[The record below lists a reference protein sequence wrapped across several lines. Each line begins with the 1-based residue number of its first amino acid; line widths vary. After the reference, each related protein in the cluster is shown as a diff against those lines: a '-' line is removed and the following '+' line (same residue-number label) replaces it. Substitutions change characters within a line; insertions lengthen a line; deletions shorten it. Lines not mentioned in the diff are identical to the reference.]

1 MPAPESM
8 GVAAISLAQS
18 FGFFQSYM
26 PAIADVRKG
35 MPQDTELVGDVRI
48 GEVAALAG
56 SMAVGLIIAWITKDP
71 TPVYVSVLVSAV
83 MIGVYEM
90 TLRSYRPMEKG
101 A

>member
-1 MPAPESM
+1 MPNPESM

-26 PAIADVRKG
+26 PAIAEVRKAD
-35 MPQDTELVGDVRI
+35 PKDSALAGDVRI
-48 GEVAALAG
+48 GEIASLAG
-56 SMAVGLIIAWITKDP
+56 SLAVGAIIAWITGDP
-71 TPVYVSVLVSAV
+71 TPVYVSLLVCGV

-90 TLRSYRPMEKG
+90 TLRRYRPMEVS

>member
-1 MPAPESM
+1 MPSPESM

-26 PAIADVRKG
+26 PPISDVRKAN
-35 MPQDTELVGDVRI
+35 PADTELVGDVRI

-56 SMAVGLIIAWITKDP
+56 SFGVGLIVAWITRDP
-71 TPVYVSVLVSAV
+71 TPVYVSLIVCVL
-83 MIGVYEM
+83 MIVVYEAA
-90 TLRSYRPMEKG
+90 LRAYRPLEGK